1 MSILNKTSI
10 NSNVKLMLNLI
21 GALSAVIYSWVS
33 MENRIKALEEK
44 ILRMEEIDEL
54 ETQIRMLEIRGKEL
68 QMDKLR
74 KRVK

>member
-1 MSILNKTSI
+1 MF
-10 NSNVKLMLNLI
+10 NLI

-33 MENRIKALEEK
+33 MENRIRALEEK

>member
-10 NSNVKLMLNLI
+10 NSNIKLMFNLI

-33 MENRIKALEEK
+33 MENRIRALEEK
-44 ILRMEEIDEL
+44 ILRIEEIDEL

>member
-1 MSILNKTSI
+1 MSILDKTSI

-33 MENRIKALEEK
+33 MENRIRALEEK
-44 ILRMEEIDEL
+44 IVRMEEIDEL
-54 ETQIRMLEIRGKEL
+54 ETQIRRLEIRGKEL

>member
-74 KRVK
+74 NRVK

>member
-1 MSILNKTSI
+1 MSILDKTSI

-33 MENRIKALEEK
+33 MENRIRALEEK
-44 ILRMEEIDEL
+44 IVRMEELDKL

>member
-1 MSILNKTSI
+1 MSITNKMSFNANI
-10 NSNVKLMLNLI
+10 KLLLNLI

-44 ILRMEEIDEL
+44 ILRMEEINEL

>member
-1 MSILNKTSI
+1 MSMLNKTSI
-10 NSNVKLMLNLI
+10 NSNVKLMFNLI

-33 MENRIKALEEK
+33 MENRIRALEEK

>member
-10 NSNVKLMLNLI
+10 NSNIKLMLNLI
-21 GALSAVIYSWVS
+21 GALPAVIYSWVS
-33 MENRIKALEEK
+33 MENRIRALEEK

>member
-1 MSILNKTSI
+1 MSILDKTSI

-33 MENRIKALEEK
+33 MENRIRALEEK
-44 ILRMEEIDEL
+44 IVRMEEIDEL

>member
-10 NSNVKLMLNLI
+10 NSNIKLMLNLI

-33 MENRIKALEEK
+33 MENRIRALEEK

-74 KRVK
+74 KSVK

>member
-1 MSILNKTSI
+1 MSMLNKTSI
-10 NSNVKLMLNLI
+10 NSNVKLMFNLI

-33 MENRIKALEEK
+33 MENRIRALEEK
-44 ILRMEEIDEL
+44 ILRMEEIDKL

>member
-10 NSNVKLMLNLI
+10 NSNIKLMFNLI

-33 MENRIKALEEK
+33 MENRIRALEEK

>member
-1 MSILNKTSI
+1 MSMLNKTYI
-10 NSNVKLMLNLI
+10 NSNVKLMFNLI

-33 MENRIKALEEK
+33 MENRIRALEEK

>member
-1 MSILNKTSI
+1 MSILDKTSI

-33 MENRIKALEEK
+33 MENRIRALEEK

>member
-68 QMDKLR
+68 QMD
-74 KRVK
+74 

>member
-10 NSNVKLMLNLI
+10 NSNIKLMLNLI

-33 MENRIKALEEK
+33 MENRIRALEEK

-54 ETQIRMLEIRGKEL
+54 ETQISILEIRGKEL

>member
-1 MSILNKTSI
+1 
-10 NSNVKLMLNLI
+10 MLNLI

>member
-10 NSNVKLMLNLI
+10 NSNIKLMFNLI

>member
-10 NSNVKLMLNLI
+10 NSNIKLMFNLI

-33 MENRIKALEEK
+33 MENRIRALEEK
-44 ILRMEEIDEL
+44 IVRMEEIDEL

>member
-1 MSILNKTSI
+1 MSILDKTSI

-68 QMDKLR
+68 QVDKLR

>member
-44 ILRMEEIDEL
+44 ILRMDEIDEL

>member
-1 MSILNKTSI
+1 MSILDKTSI

-33 MENRIKALEEK
+33 MENRIRALEEK
-44 ILRMEEIDEL
+44 IVRMEEIDKL

>member
-1 MSILNKTSI
+1 MSIVNKTSFNANI
-10 NSNVKLMLNLI
+10 KLMLNLI

-33 MENRIKALEEK
+33 MENRIRDLEEK

-68 QMDKLR
+68 QMDKVR

>member
-1 MSILNKTSI
+1 MSIINKTSI

>member
-33 MENRIKALEEK
+33 MENRIRALEEK
-44 ILRMEEIDEL
+44 IVRMEEIDKL

>member
-1 MSILNKTSI
+1 MSMLNKTSI
-10 NSNVKLMLNLI
+10 NSNVKLMFNLI

-33 MENRIKALEEK
+33 MENRIRALEEK
-44 ILRMEEIDEL
+44 ILRMEEIDKL
-54 ETQIRMLEIRGKEL
+54 ETQIRMLEIRGKEQ

>member
-1 MSILNKTSI
+1 MF
-10 NSNVKLMLNLI
+10 NLI

-33 MENRIKALEEK
+33 MENRIRALEEK
-44 ILRMEEIDEL
+44 IVRMEEIDEL

>member
-1 MSILNKTSI
+1 MSITNKMSFNANI
-10 NSNVKLMLNLI
+10 KLLLNLI

-33 MENRIKALEEK
+33 MENRIKDLEEK

>member
-21 GALSAVIYSWVS
+21 GALSAVIYSWLS

>member
-1 MSILNKTSI
+1 
-10 NSNVKLMLNLI
+10 MLNLI

-33 MENRIKALEEK
+33 MENRIRALEEK
-44 ILRMEEIDEL
+44 IVRMEEIDEL

>member
-1 MSILNKTSI
+1 MSILDKTSI

-33 MENRIKALEEK
+33 MENRISALEDK
-44 ILRMEEIDEL
+44 IVRMEEIDKL

>member
-10 NSNVKLMLNLI
+10 NSNIKLMLNLI

-33 MENRIKALEEK
+33 MENRIRALEEK

>member
-1 MSILNKTSI
+1 MSILDKTSI

>member
-33 MENRIKALEEK
+33 MENRIRALEDK

>member
-1 MSILNKTSI
+1 
-10 NSNVKLMLNLI
+10 
-21 GALSAVIYSWVS
+21 
-33 MENRIKALEEK
+33 
-44 ILRMEEIDEL
+44 MEEIDEL

>member
-1 MSILNKTSI
+1 MF
-10 NSNVKLMLNLI
+10 NLI

-33 MENRIKALEEK
+33 MENRIRALEEK
-44 ILRMEEIDEL
+44 IVRMEEIDKL

>member
-1 MSILNKTSI
+1 MSITNKMSFNANI
-10 NSNVKLMLNLI
+10 KLLLNLI

-33 MENRIKALEEK
+33 MENRIRDLEEK

>member
-1 MSILNKTSI
+1 
-10 NSNVKLMLNLI
+10 
-21 GALSAVIYSWVS
+21 
-33 MENRIKALEEK
+33 MENRIRALEEK
-44 ILRMEEIDEL
+44 IVRMEEIDKL

>member
-1 MSILNKTSI
+1 MSITNKMSFNANI
-10 NSNVKLMLNLI
+10 KLLLNLI

-33 MENRIKALEEK
+33 MENRIRALEEK
-44 ILRMEEIDEL
+44 ILRMEEINEL